1 MENYERAAQKTAEQV
16 DKLGKKSKDVKDGTD
31 DAAKGADKASD
42 SLDDMAKSADK
53 AGDASDGLGSK
64 LGSLVKGGL
73 AALAAGVT
81 AAIGAMVGSAEATR
95 EYRREMG
102 KLDTAFTTNGHSAD
116 AATKT
121 YQTLQGILGET
132 DQAVEAAN
140 HLAKLTK
147 NEEELARWTDVA
159 TGVYATF
166 GASLPIENLTEAAN
180 ETAKVSTLTGGL
192 ADALNWAGV
201 NEEDFQAQLDACSN
215 EQERQSLILETLNG
229 LYSDAAE
236 KYRETNAEV
245 IRANEANEAWMA
257 AMADV
262 GGAIEPVLTDVKLLG
277 ASLVSDLVPGVQQV
291 AEAFRGMLNGDD
303 GAAADL
309 GAALSGIFDQI
320 LTKVTELLP
329 QVAEVG
335 VNLITTLATSVLE
348 MAPSLARAFMKI
360 LEQAVNS
367 AATAAPALLS
377 AVIEGVFG
385 VVNNLLAYIPDV
397 LYAVSEFLAVLA
409 AEVPN
414 IATQIAE
421 WVPEIVTAL
430 VDALILS
437 IPQLLHGAIQLLLA
451 IVQAIPVLIEAL
463 APEVVTIVD
472 NIIGVLTESI
482 PILIKGALHLFQ
494 AIIDAIPL
502 LIEALV
508 PQIPLIV
515 NSIVQGLAE
524 NIPVL
529 LNGALL
535 LLNAIIDAIPLL
547 LDLLIPQVPE
557 IVNVV
562 IDGLIEAAPLLLDA
576 ALELLLA
583 IVQAI
588 PQIVVMLAR
597 EVPSILDAILQVL
610 SQLPELIWVILSSA
624 LTKMGTWVTNMTSKV
639 VQFGRDAAGK
649 AKTAAKGIFDAIVNG
664 LKSLPG
670 EIMAIGGDIVRGLWE
685 GISDMAGWISEKIQ
699 GFGSNVLNGIKNFF
713 GIASPSRVF
722 RDEVGK
728 MLATGLAEGIEK
740 NAAEPLNAMADLSK
754 DVLGEADAFN
764 GLTLERKMQ
773 HTFTAPEAFSVA
785 ESGMLA
791 KLDKIL
797 EAIER
802 GQVLTIDGKTLVG
815 STAGR
820 MDSTLGQRR
829 ALVARGAV

>member
-1 MENYERAAQKTAEQV
+1 
-16 DKLGKKSKDVKDGTD
+16 
-31 DAAKGADKASD
+31 
-42 SLDDMAKSADK
+42 
-53 AGDASDGLGSK
+53 
-64 LGSLVKGGL
+64 
-73 AALAAGVT
+73 
-81 AAIGAMVGSAEATR
+81 
-95 EYRREMG
+95 
-102 KLDTAFTTNGHSAD
+102 
-116 AATKT
+116 
-121 YQTLQGILGET
+121 
-132 DQAVEAAN
+132 
-140 HLAKLTK
+140 
-147 NEEELARWTDVA
+147 
-159 TGVYATF
+159 
-166 GASLPIENLTEAAN
+166 
-180 ETAKVSTLTGGL
+180 
-192 ADALNWAGV
+192 
-201 NEEDFQAQLDACSN
+201 
-215 EQERQSLILETLNG
+215 
-229 LYSDAAE
+229 
-236 KYRETNAEV
+236 
-245 IRANEANEAWMA
+245 
-257 AMADV
+257 
-262 GGAIEPVLTDVKLLG
+262 
-277 ASLVSDLVPGVQQV
+277 
-291 AEAFRGMLNGDD
+291 
-303 GAAADL
+303 
-309 GAALSGIFDQI
+309 
-320 LTKVTELLP
+320 
-329 QVAEVG
+329 
-335 VNLITTLATSVLE
+335 
-348 MAPSLARAFMKI
+348 
-360 LEQAVNS
+360 
-367 AATAAPALLS
+367 
-377 AVIEGVFG
+377 
-385 VVNNLLAYIPDV
+385 
-397 LYAVSEFLAVLA
+397 
-409 AEVPN
+409 
-414 IATQIAE
+414 
-421 WVPEIVTAL
+421 
-430 VDALILS
+430 
-437 IPQLLHGAIQLLLA
+437 
-451 IVQAIPVLIEAL
+451 
-463 APEVVTIVD
+463 
-472 NIIGVLTESI
+472 
-482 PILIKGALHLFQ
+482 
-494 AIIDAIPL
+494 
-502 LIEALV
+502 
-508 PQIPLIV
+508 
-515 NSIVQGLAE
+515 
-524 NIPVL
+524 VL

-773 HTFTAPEAFSVA
+773 HTFAAPESFSVA